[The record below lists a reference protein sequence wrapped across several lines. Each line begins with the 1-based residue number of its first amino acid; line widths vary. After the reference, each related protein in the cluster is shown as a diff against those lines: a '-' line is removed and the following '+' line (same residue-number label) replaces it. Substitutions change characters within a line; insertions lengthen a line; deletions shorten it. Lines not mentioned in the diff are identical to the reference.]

1 MSISSDDIKK
11 VVNDFLLN
19 APPGEFH
26 EVVTDVRKLLENDS
40 MLNDIASDTFR
51 EYNTQQMLIVDAPD
65 RSHKVLVTKFGEVS
79 NNEYLDPAGGLVFTF
94 DHFKQEVSGSR
105 DISGELNAEAEPW
118 RSALQSKL
126 DEYIRNFYDRGAAAV
141 YSTSGASLQVCI
153 TSALFNPNNFYNGRW
168 RSTFAIKIAG
178 GKATLEG
185 TIRVHVHFYEGGNV
199 QLNSSVNRKRE
210 GLGAKDPAALAD
222 AVIKAI
228 AEIEAEFQNSLE
240 ISYDKM
246 NKTTFKALR
255 RALPV
260 FATKIKWEKITQ
272 YSLGSEVQQGSN
284 KK

>member
-1 MSISSDDIKK
+1 
-11 VVNDFLLN
+11 LLCIV
-19 APPGEFH
+19 FH

-40 MLNDIASDTFR
+40 LLNEIATDTFR

-79 NNEYLDPAGGLVFTF
+79 ANEYLDPAGGQVFTF

-105 DISGELNAEAEPW
+105 DISGELNAEGEPW

-141 YSTSGASLQVCI
+141 YSTSGSSFQVCI
-153 TSALFNPNNFYNGRW
+153 SSALFNSNNFYNGRW
-168 RSTFAIKIAG
+168 RSSFAIKVSG

-185 TIRVHVHFYEGGNV
+185 TIKVHVHFYEGGNV
-199 QLNSSVNRKRE
+199 QLNTNFNRKRE
-210 GLGAKDPAALAD
+210 GLGAKDPAALAGE
-222 AVIKAI
+222 VVKAI
-228 AEIEAEFQNSLE
+228 SEIEADFQNHLE

-260 FATKIKWEKITQ
+260 FATKITWAKITS
-272 YSLGSEVQQGSN
+272 YALGSDIQQG

>member
-1 MSISSDDIKK
+1 
-11 VVNDFLLN
+11 
-19 APPGEFH
+19 
-26 EVVTDVRKLLENDS
+26 
-40 MLNDIASDTFR
+40 MLNDIATDTFR

-79 NNEYLDPAGGLVFTF
+79 NNEYLDPAGGQVFTF
-94 DHFKQEVSGSR
+94 DHFKLEVSGSR

-153 TSALFNPNNFYNGRW
+153 SSALFNPNNFYNGRW
-168 RSTFAIKIAG
+168 RSSYAIKIAG

-185 TIRVHVHFYEGGNV
+185 TVKVHVHFYEGGNV
-199 QLNSSVNRKRE
+199 QLTTNCSRKRD

-228 AEIEAEFQNSLE
+228 HEIEAEFQNNLE
-240 ISYDKM
+240 LQYDKM